1 MLCVQV
7 LYYCSMI
14 ATITIYK
21 YVLLKMVEDSNT
33 NDQRVGQII
42 VPNFGLPA
50 YVVKRKSC
58 LVN

>member
-1 MLCVQV
+1 
-7 LYYCSMI
+7 MI
-14 ATITIYK
+14 ATITNYK
-21 YVLLKMVEDSNT
+21 YILLKMVEDSNT
-33 NDQRVGQII
+33 NGQRVGPII